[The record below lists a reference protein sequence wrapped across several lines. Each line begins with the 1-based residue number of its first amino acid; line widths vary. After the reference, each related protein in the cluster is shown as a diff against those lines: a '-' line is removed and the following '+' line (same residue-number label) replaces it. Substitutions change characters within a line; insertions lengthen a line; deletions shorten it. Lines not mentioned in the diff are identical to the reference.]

1 MIFLSDLLSRLL
13 HGFKSLELVWLEKE
27 NGQSKEII
35 DIGLQRMNALSV
47 PGSNFLRSRAPHG
60 MKG

>member
-35 DIGLQRMNALSV
+35 DIGLQRMKALSV
-47 PGSNFLRSRAPHG
+47 PGSNFLTSRALHG